1 MNAMLP
7 PPSATRTA
15 FVTTPSAL
23 TTVFASRD
31 TRLQTARGAKVRD
44 TLTQLKKQNRTKNK
58 TKQKPIIIKDMT
70 LMIIII
76 LVITMKFQVIT

>member
-1 MNAMLP
+1 MNATLP

-44 TLTQLKKQNRTKNK
+44 TLTQLKKQNK
-58 TKQKPIIIKDMT
+58 TIMIKDRA
-70 LMIIII
+70 
-76 LVITMKFQVIT
+76 VFK